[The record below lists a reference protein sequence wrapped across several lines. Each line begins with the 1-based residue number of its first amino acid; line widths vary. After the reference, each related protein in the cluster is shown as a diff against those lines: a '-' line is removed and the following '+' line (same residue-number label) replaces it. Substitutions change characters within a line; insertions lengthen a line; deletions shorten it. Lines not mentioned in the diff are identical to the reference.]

1 MSCSVQLSVVP
12 PDYAS
17 NTSSVWVPL
26 IPHSH
31 NMPSEAEGPTSII
44 TQVHRDGQGSV
55 VDVNGEGLLSLMNLC
70 ILAIAWSPSSCA
82 SVYASV
88 QVG

>member
-12 PDYAS
+12 PDYN

-26 IPHSH
+26 IP
-31 NMPSEAEGPTSII
+31 NKMPSEAEGPTSII

-55 VDVNGEGLLSLMNLC
+55 VDVNGEA
-70 ILAIAWSPSSCA
+70 ILIY
-82 SVYASV
+82 VKLV
-88 QVG
+88 Q